1 MMLLSANEKD
11 ELKAD
16 AQLAGITA
24 IENDAMYL
32 VPTVAHVWGNRTVEQ
47 PLTILWTINKCY
59 PELLPAEQL
68 AEGIHY
74 FYEHFFLYD
83 MSDEQIAEIIG

>member
-1 MMLLSANEKD
+1 
-11 ELKAD
+11 
-16 AQLAGITA
+16 
-24 IENDAMYL
+24 MYL
-32 VPTVAHVWGNRTVEQ
+32 VPTVAHVWGNRTGEQ

-68 AEGIHY
+68 AEDIHY